1 MKRVFKFI
9 KALITYLLWGE
20 QVSFE
25 DYVNRL
31 IECHNCEDR
40 KSDICGNCGCI
51 LHKKAKW
58 STEGC
63 PKNKW

>member
-1 MKRVFKFI
+1 MVRVFRFI
-9 KALITYLLWGE
+9 KAYIKYLLWGKE
-20 QVSFE
+20 VPFE

-40 KSDICGNCGCI
+40 EIDICSNCGCI
-51 LHKKAKW
+51 LHKKARW
-58 STEGC
+58 DTERC